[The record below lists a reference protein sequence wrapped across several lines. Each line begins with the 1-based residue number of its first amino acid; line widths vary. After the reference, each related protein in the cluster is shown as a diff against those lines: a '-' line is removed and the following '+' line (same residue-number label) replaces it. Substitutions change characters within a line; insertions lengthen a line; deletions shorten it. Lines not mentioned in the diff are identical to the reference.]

1 MVMQMN
7 RKELAKLYQK
17 MSSEKITITKA
28 REEIEEF
35 LETVEEAIAIDGG
48 VKFQERGI
56 FEILTRQ
63 PRMVSNPVT
72 REQMEIYP
80 KKTVKFRAS
89 KKRRRIDFFR

>member
-1 MVMQMN
+1 MQMN

-28 REEIEEF
+28 REEIEKF
-35 LETVEEAIAIDGG
+35 LETVEEAIAIDGE

-89 KKRRRIDFFR
+89 KKMK

>member
-1 MVMQMN
+1 MN
-7 RKELAKLYQK
+7 RREMAKLYSE
-17 MSSEKITITKA
+17 MSPDRLSIIKSED
-28 REEIEEF
+28 EIEEF
-35 LETVEEAIAIDGG
+35 LETVKEAIVLDRE
-48 VKFQERGI
+48 VKFPRRGI

-89 KKRRRIDFFR
+89 KKMK

>member
-1 MVMQMN
+1 MQMN

-17 MSSEKITITKA
+17 MSSEKITITKV
-28 REEIEEF
+28 REEIEKF

-48 VKFQERGI
+48 VKFQNRGI

>member
-28 REEIEEF
+28 REEIEKF
-35 LETVEEAIAIDGG
+35 LETVEEAIAIDGE

-89 KKRRRIDFFR
+89 KKMK

>member
-1 MVMQMN
+1 MN

-17 MSSEKITITKA
+17 MSWEKITITKA
-28 REEIEEF
+28 REEIEKF
-35 LETVEEAIAIDGG
+35 LETVEEAIAIDGE

-89 KKRRRIDFFR
+89 KKMK

>member
-1 MVMQMN
+1 MN
-7 RKELAKLYQK
+7 KKEMAKLYQK
-17 MSSEKITITKA
+17 MSSKKISIMEA
-28 REEIEEF
+28 EEEIREF
-35 LETVEEAIAIDGG
+35 LETVEEAIAIDGE

-89 KKRRRIDFFR
+89 KKMK

>member
-48 VKFQERGI
+48 VKFQNRGI
-56 FEILTRQ
+56 FEILIRQ

-89 KKRRRIDFFR
+89 KKMK